1 MPRDEAFKECVAIV
15 RLLVNLDT
23 KYKKLR
29 KLAIDDPPTFYK
41 EVSSFAR
48 ELHEA
53 RQRIREFTAR
63 YSQHID
69 NLKLDYKNGTFEI
82 KYIGQDGQVETNG
95 PLKINPYLLRELD
108 IPSFDTPNVNEVL
121 HEAILSQASEEIEFL
136 RPKEAAKLLKVSYKT
151 LWRWWKEGK
160 IKAIQIGP
168 SKRLRYYKKDIE
180 KLISEDKPK

>member
-53 RQRIREFTAR
+53 RQRIREFIAR
-63 YSQHID
+63 YSQRID
-69 NLKLDYKNGTFEI
+69 LKLDYKSGTFEI
-82 KYIGQDGQVETNG
+82 RYIGQDRQVETNK

-108 IPSFDTPNVNEVL
+108 IPSFDTPDVNEVL
-121 HEAILSQASEEIEFL
+121 HKTILSRESEEIEFL

-180 KLISEDKPK
+180 KLISGDKPK

>member
-1 MPRDEAFKECVAIV
+1 MSTDEAFKECVTLV
-15 RLLVNLDT
+15 KLLLNFDE

-29 KLAIDDPPTFYK
+29 KLAIDDPPSFYK

-53 RQRIREFTAR
+53 RQRIREFITR
-63 YSQHID
+63 YGRYIHW
-69 NLKLDYKNGTFEI
+69 KLDYKNGTFEI
-82 KYIGQDGQVETNG
+82 SYTSKDRQLKTNR
-95 PLKINPYLLRELD
+95 PLKINPHLLRELD
-108 IPSFDTPNVNEVL
+108 MSSFDAPNVNEVL
-121 HEAILSQASEEIEFL
+121 HEAILSSAGEEIEFL

-180 KLISEDKPK
+180 KLISGDNQE

>member
-1 MPRDEAFKECVAIV
+1 MPTDEAFRECVAIV
-15 RLLVNLDT
+15 RLLLNLDE

-29 KLAIDDPPTFYK
+29 KLAIDDSPTFWK
-41 EVSSFAR
+41 EVGSFAR

-69 NLKLDYKNGTFEI
+69 LKLDYKNGAFEI
-82 KYIGQDGQVETNG
+82 SYIGQDRRVVTNK

-108 IPSFDTPNVNEVL
+108 IPFFDAPNVNEVL

-168 SKRLRYYKKDIE
+168 SNRLRYCKKDIE
-180 KLISEDKPK
+180 KLISGDKPK